1 MARTNNATPPA
12 AARAKPPRGAAGGGG
27 GGDDTLEALKLWW
40 HENGVYLVVS
50 AVIGLAAVGGW
61 RVWEHNHQM
70 TMREAAGVYAELLD
84 QVEDAAPAAEPF
96 DADADDEDA
105 AAPPR
110 ASTQSESY
118 EAAGRL
124 FADLR
129 DGFVNT
135 PYPVMAA
142 LALARLHVE
151 AGDLAAAAERLRW
164 AADNADQEEFKA
176 LALVRL
182 MRVLLEMGKIGEA
195 ADVLIDND
203 FPRGFDPVIDDVNGD
218 VLNAQRRPGQAIAAY
233 REALSKLSDQQ
244 GFIEM
249 KLQTLGAPASDE
261 SGLGRTPPAPVA
273 APADT
278 GVPSI
283 MR

>member
-1 MARTNNATPPA
+1 MAKPNNAAPPA
-12 AARAKPPRGAAGGGG
+12 APRGKPPRDAAGG

-61 RVWEHNHQM
+61 RVWEHGHQM
-70 TMREAAGVYAELLD
+70 TMREAAGVYAELLE
-84 QVEDAAPAAEPF
+84 QVEDAVPAAESF
-96 DADADDEDA
+96 AADADDEDA
-105 AAPPR
+105 APPPR
-110 ASTQSESY
+110 ASTQSEAH
-118 EAAGRL
+118 EAAARL
-124 FADLR
+124 FADLH
-129 DGFVNT
+129 DGFGDT
-135 PYPVMAA
+135 PYPVLAA
-142 LALARLHVE
+142 LALARVHVE
-151 AGDLAAAAERLRW
+151 AGDLAAAAQRLRW

-182 MRVLLEMGKIGEA
+182 MRVLLEMGNTEEA

-203 FPRGFDPVIDDVNGD
+203 FPRGFDAVVGDVNGD
-218 VLNAQRRPGQAIAAY
+218 VLNAQRRPGQAIEAY

-261 SGLGRTPPAPVA
+261 GGLGRTPQAPVE
-273 APADT
+273 APGDT
-278 GVPSI
+278 GVPNM